1 VESHLLQK
9 AQKVAHPSQPRSILS
24 FLARAGV
31 NLTNEQRELL
41 RELVAHYD
49 EGHKGEFLFSPT
61 MDSPLLV
68 YVTTGLGASPGGA
81 VPCNFGDEL
90 NFQALAAEQ
99 LITLTQR
106 GSNLVGK
113 PTALGIQ
120 IVHEG
125 VLDEVVDK
133 SLSRAINRE
142 TGRIFIGHG
151 HSLIWLKLRDF
162 LEKRLDLTTDE
173 FNREPA
179 AGFSTQEI
187 LERMLNEAAFAF
199 LVMTG
204 EDPAADGTI
213 RARENV
219 IHEIGLFQ
227 GRLGMCRAIVML
239 EERCTSFSNI
249 HGLTTIPFPTGDIMA
264 ASEEVR
270 RVLER
275 EEIVKP

>member
-1 VESHLLQK
+1 
-9 AQKVAHPSQPRSILS
+9 
-24 FLARAGV
+24 V
-31 NLTNEQRELL
+31 NLTTEQRELL

-49 EGHKGEFLFSPT
+49 EGRKGEFMFSPT
-61 MDSPLLV
+61 MDSPLLI
-68 YVTTGLGASPGGA
+68 YVPTGLGASPGGA
-81 VPCNFGDEL
+81 VPCNFGDEV

-106 GSNLVGK
+106 EDKLVGK

-120 IVHEG
+120 VVHDG
-125 VLDEVVDK
+125 VLDDVVHK
-133 SLSRAINRE
+133 SLARAINRE
-142 TGRIFIGHG
+142 SGRIFIGHG
-151 HSLIWLKLRDF
+151 HSLIWLRLRDF

-173 FNREPA
+173 FNRESA

-227 GRLGMCRAIVML
+227 GRLGMHRAIVML
-239 EERCTSFSNI
+239 EEGCAPFSNI
-249 HGLTTIPFPTGDIMA
+249 HGLTAIRFPKDDIMS
-264 ASEEVR
+264 ASEEIR

-275 EEIVKP
+275 EKIVKS

>member
-1 VESHLLQK
+1 M
-9 AQKVAHPSQPRSILS
+9 
-24 FLARAGV
+24 
-31 NLTNEQRELL
+31 NLTTEQRELL
-41 RELVAHYD
+41 RELVTHYD
-49 EGHKGEFLFSPT
+49 DGHRGEFIFSPT
-61 MDSPLLV
+61 MDNPLLV
-68 YVTTGLGASPGGA
+68 YAPTGLGVSPGGA
-81 VPCNFGDEL
+81 FLCNFADEV

-99 LITLTQR
+99 LVTLTER
-106 GSNLVGK
+106 GNKLIGK
-113 PTALGIQ
+113 PSALGIQ
-120 IVHEG
+120 IVHDG
-125 VLDEVVDK
+125 VLDEVVHK

-151 HSLIWLKLRDF
+151 RSLTWLKLRDF

-227 GRLGMCRAIVML
+227 GRLGMHRAIVML
-239 EERCTSFSNI
+239 EKGCTPFSNI
-249 HGLTTIPFPTGDIMA
+249 HGLTVILFPKDDIMA
-264 ASEEVR
+264 ASEEIR

-275 EEIVKP
+275 EKIVKS